1 MWKTTN
7 VTEIA
12 TTPMRRNTA
21 KTVDVRRGL
30 IASSRQVMPTI
41 TFDWIVKYQNTLNT
55 RAPALWK

>member
-1 MWKTTN
+1 M
-7 VTEIA
+7 TEIA

-30 IASSRQVMPTI
+30 IASSRQVTPTI

-55 RAPALWK
+55 CAPALWK